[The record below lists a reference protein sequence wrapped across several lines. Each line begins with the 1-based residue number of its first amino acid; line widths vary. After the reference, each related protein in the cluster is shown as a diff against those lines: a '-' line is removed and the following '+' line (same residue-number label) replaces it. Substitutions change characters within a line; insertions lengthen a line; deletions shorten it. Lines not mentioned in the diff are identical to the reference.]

1 MSQAT
6 NFGTYIHNYPKSS
19 LSTILEINDDS
30 VRHNKYMA
38 NLNLNETEVKV
49 LIDSIA
55 NNRLSIEPDQEKNPE
70 LKEYLSIL
78 DNLETKLVAA

>member
-1 MSQAT
+1 M
-6 NFGTYIHNYPKSS
+6 
-19 LSTILEINDDS
+19 
-30 VRHNKYMA
+30 RHNKYMA